1 LATSIVLL
9 PPLMVSFTSTA
20 TTCVARS
27 QHGTPVRVSE
37 AAQGTDE
44 NATHSAHLDHRSL
57 GQRASLSLAQS
68 RFSMASPVRTRALQ
82 RRREAR
88 RESAAVHH
96 LHASQGGIA

>member
-1 LATSIVLL
+1 MATSTVLL

-57 GQRASLSLAQS
+57 GQRASPSLAQS
-68 RFSMASPVRTRALQ
+68 RFSMASPVRTA
-82 RRREAR
+82 AMN
-88 RESAAVHH
+88 ESIAKAPRGAA
-96 LHASQGGIA
+96 

>member
-1 LATSIVLL
+1 MATSIVLL

-68 RFSMASPVRTRALQ
+68 RFSMPLPSERAAMNESIA
-82 RRREAR
+82 EAPR
-88 RESAAVHH
+88 GAA
-96 LHASQGGIA
+96 